1 MLFNAGETK
10 TNIRKEMADAIGVI
24 ECDKCA
30 QIAVNQQ
37 FFNRNAD
44 RIYTRC
50 HNRSCDAQPF
60 INQWSQ
66 TVRHEFD
73 KLQNGYIT
81 HSRMIDKYNCCA

>member
-37 FFNRNAD
+37 FFDRNAD

-60 INQWSQ
+60 IC
-66 TVRHEFD
+66 
-73 KLQNGYIT
+73 
-81 HSRMIDKYNCCA
+81 SRVAIFTSRLSFIFSGMAAEELEALMGRL

>member
-1 MLFNAGETK
+1 MLFKAGETK

-37 FFNRNAD
+37 FFDRNAD

-60 INQWSQ
+60 INQWS
-66 TVRHEFD
+66 
-73 KLQNGYIT
+73 
-81 HSRMIDKYNCCA
+81 